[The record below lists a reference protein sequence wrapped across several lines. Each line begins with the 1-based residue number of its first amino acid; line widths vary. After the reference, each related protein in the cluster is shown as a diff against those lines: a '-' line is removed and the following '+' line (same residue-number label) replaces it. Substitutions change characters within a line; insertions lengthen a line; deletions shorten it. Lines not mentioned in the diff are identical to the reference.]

1 MPTQNRGDA
10 TLRADVAATV
20 NAPNP
25 PGSPGPQ
32 GPEGP
37 HGPLDRYEGALI
49 TTPLVLEPLKKRKK
63 KKYTRGT
70 KGIQRLTIGV
80 SDALFRTANSV
91 ARGTKTFSKR
101 SNKSANRRRD
111 GMVRDSLRNASRG
124 FANGL
129 TELGEAPGEIARQIS
144 TGQVRRTFRV
154 LVPFVPFGN

>member
-49 TTPLVLEPLKKRKK
+49 TTPLVL
-63 KKYTRGT
+63 
-70 KGIQRLTIGV
+70 
-80 SDALFRTANSV
+80 
-91 ARGTKTFSKR
+91 
-101 SNKSANRRRD
+101 
-111 GMVRDSLRNASRG
+111 
-124 FANGL
+124 
-129 TELGEAPGEIARQIS
+129 
-144 TGQVRRTFRV
+144 
-154 LVPFVPFGN
+154 